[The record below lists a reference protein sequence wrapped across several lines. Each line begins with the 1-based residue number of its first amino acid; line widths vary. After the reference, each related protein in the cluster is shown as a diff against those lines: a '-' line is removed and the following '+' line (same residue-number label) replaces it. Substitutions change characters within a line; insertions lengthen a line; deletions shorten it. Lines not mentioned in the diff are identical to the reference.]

1 METNPAVIGIH
12 ETPATETQS
21 HQALVVLAAALT
33 LGALGDGMLRATPWG
48 VNLVFC
54 SAALAFS
61 ATALARRF
69 GPERARVRAE
79 IFAPAVLFATG
90 CAWRDSAVLKGL
102 DFMGMLVA
110 LALAA
115 WHSEGGH
122 LIMASVS
129 GCVRAVW
136 NTAIRTLFGAPG
148 LVFSDVAWTRL
159 PGRAWHHAARGV
171 IGGLIA
177 LPLLLVFGALFASA
191 DAMFERL
198 ILSVFDIDFTSVISH
213 VFLTALL
220 ASLAGGYLR
229 GLLLRQC
236 PDAPPRI
243 AESGI
248 RLGNIEAGVALG
260 CLNGLFLTFII
271 VQFRYFFGGTEQVH
285 VVPGLTYATYARQGF
300 FELVVVAA
308 LVLPVLLA
316 VDWLTRN
323 EARKKTLRL
332 LSGALAVMLLVI
344 MASAFQRMRIYQ
356 HEYGLTELRLY
367 TTAFMGWLAVVCVWF
382 GVTVLRGR
390 RERFVCGALVAGLVA
405 VFALHVIN
413 PDALIVRVNVVRVST
428 GQMFD
433 ASYATS
439 LSVDAVPAL
448 VEALPKLPPLDQ
460 NRVVA
465 ELREKWLDKVGDW
478 RNWNWACAAAR
489 RHISEY
495 VTAVLSQVRKTSG
508 ETR

>member
-21 HQALVVLAAALT
+21 HQALVVLAAALA

-54 SAALAFS
+54 AAALA
-61 ATALARRF
+61 RHF
-69 GPERARVRAE
+69 GPERVRVRTE
-79 IFAPAVLFATG
+79 IFAPAVLLAAG

-148 LVFSDVAWTRL
+148 LVCSDVAWTRL
-159 PGRAWHHAARGV
+159 PGRVWQQDARGV

-220 ASLAGGYLR
+220 ASLVGGYLR

-300 FELVVVAA
+300 FELVAVAA

-323 EARKKTLRL
+323 EARKKALRL
-332 LSGALAVMLLVI
+332 LSGALVVMLLVI
-344 MASAFQRMRIYQ
+344 MASAFQRMLIYQ
-356 HEYGLTELRLY
+356 HEYGLTELRFY

-413 PDALIVRVNVVRVST
+413 PDALIVRVNAARLST
-428 GQMFD
+428 GRIFD
-433 ASYATS
+433 TSYATS
-439 LSVDAVPAL
+439 LSADATPAL
-448 VEALPKLPPLDQ
+448 LEVLPKLAWLE
-460 NRVVA
+460 RTRA
-465 ELREKWLDKVGDW
+465 ETVLRRRWLDKVGDW

-489 RHISEY
+489 RQINEY
-495 VTAVLSQVRKTSG
+495 VAAVAAHDRKVSG
-508 ETR
+508 ESR

>member
-1 METNPAVIGIH
+1 METNPGVIGIH

-21 HQALVVLAAALT
+21 HQALVVLAAALA

-48 VNLVFC
+48 VNLMFC

-61 ATALARRF
+61 ATALARHF
-69 GPERARVRAE
+69 GPERVRVRAE
-79 IFAPAVLFATG
+79 IFAPAVLLAAG

-159 PGRAWHHAARGV
+159 PGRAWHQAARGV

-198 ILSVFDIDFTSVISH
+198 ILSVFDIDFTTVISH

-220 ASLAGGYLR
+220 ASFAGGYLR

-236 PDAPPRI
+236 PDAPPRVV
-243 AESGI
+243 ESGI

-285 VVPGLTYATYARQGF
+285 VVPDLTYATYARQGF

-332 LSGALAVMLLVI
+332 LSGALVVMLLVI
-344 MASAFQRMRIYQ
+344 IASAFQRMRIYQ

-390 RERFVCGALVAGLVA
+390 HERFVCGALVAGLVA

-413 PDALIVRVNVVRVST
+413 PDALIVRVNAARLST
-428 GQMFD
+428 GRIFD
-433 ASYATS
+433 TSYATS
-439 LSVDAVPAL
+439 LSADATPAL
-448 VEALPKLPPLDQ
+448 LEVLPKLAWLE
-460 NRVVA
+460 RTRAVTV
-465 ELREKWLDKVGDW
+465 LRRRWLDKASDW
-478 RNWNWACAAAR
+478 RNWSWACDSAR
-489 RHISEY
+489 RRINEY
-495 VTAVLSQVRKTSG
+495 VAAVAAHDRKVSG
-508 ETR
+508 ESR